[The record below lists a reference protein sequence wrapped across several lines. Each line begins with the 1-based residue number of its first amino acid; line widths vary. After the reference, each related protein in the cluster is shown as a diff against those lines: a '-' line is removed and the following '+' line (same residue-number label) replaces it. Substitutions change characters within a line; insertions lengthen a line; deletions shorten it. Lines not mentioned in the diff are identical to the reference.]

1 MTSILDSVNERKETI
16 NKNYNQDSQ
25 VQLIQEYKDA
35 IFSNIDDCRE
45 YLSSSNYAP
54 SMNLIYSLDSM
65 KAAIESSNAIDL
77 YTFIETIIDATSTY
91 VVPFSCKGAFD
102 KTVSA
107 LSNIADGSMISMVEK
122 LLMVSMVVNEL
133 SMGVDTL
140 YDLITNLNT
149 ASIDLLHK
157 SIKESEAIMDDL
169 SHEHFV
175 GREITEEIKDSM
187 VDFSKEL
194 LPLCGTYDRE
204 ITPSMAD
211 LSNEHF
217 LCGAITY
224 DGEI

>member
-107 LSNIADGSMISMVEK
+107 LSNIASVSMNYEARLDIIESSMENNTFILESMIAAIE
-122 LLMVSMVVNEL
+122 
-133 SMGVDTL
+133 
-140 YDLITNLNT
+140 YNT
-149 ASIDLLHK
+149 KSIDPFY
-157 SIKESEAIMDDL
+157 IFI
-169 SHEHFV
+169 
-175 GREITEEIKDSM
+175 EEMLDNQPTTA
-187 VDFSKEL
+187 E
-194 LPLCGTYDRE
+194 
-204 ITPSMAD
+204 AD